1 MGYNERPVSPSVL
14 GSLGGRTDCHL
25 RKPAM
30 PDLHRPGWT
39 GRLKACFRFKD
50 LFLPVWMLLLWM
62 APLTSGNLLAQ
73 QIAPAVDQQVQQLE
87 AARIEAVERASRS
100 AVAIFGMSGQG
111 GGSGVLVSSDGYIVT
126 NFHVTSPFGTRMRA
140 GLSDGTVHDAVIV
153 GVDPTGDVAVIQI
166 EGNDFVPATIADSD
180 SVQPGDGCFAI
191 GNPFVLATNLQ
202 PTVTYGVVSGVR
214 RYQYPAGTILEYT
227 DCIQT
232 DASINPGNSGGPLF
246 NARGEL
252 IGINGRCSFEKRGR
266 VNVGVGYAISSNQ
279 VGYFL
284 GSLKAGRLVDHA
296 TLGFTVVTDE
306 GAAIVTN
313 ILSNSDAYRRGI
325 RYDDKVLNIAGRD
338 ITTANELKNVVGIFP
353 AGWRIPISVR
363 HEDGS
368 EESVWVRLMPLHS
381 EEELWEVVKE
391 SKPESPE
398 GKPEESVPDGKEL
411 PKPGDAEDSS
421 KKDRKETEG
430 AGKGLADDPRYQQR
444 EGFINGF
451 FNRKELDRILA
462 ARPMAWIGQ
471 KDGLWK
477 GKTAGDDGEAS
488 IELDGAAIR
497 MQAGET
503 VVAIEKDS
511 QWADLV
517 STQQTA
523 ALGVGIWLWE
533 RWHRSGPESAGE
545 VVYWGR
551 APLPQQPLLYD
562 EVHWAVGSIEARVY
576 LHTEQSSTPGAIA
589 LIELHTAPDE
599 DPAEIYFASPSDEAK
614 GDGNLPLPARVRLIY
629 GTDLAWE
636 LQIQSREAVERNPAS
651 PNESEPA
658 QEAMPAGNQPDQE
671 GGRP

>member
-1 MGYNERPVSPSVL
+1 L
-14 GSLGGRTDCHL
+14 ADGS
-25 RKPAM
+25 
-30 PDLHRPGWT
+30 
-39 GRLKACFRFKD
+39 
-50 LFLPVWMLLLWM
+50 
-62 APLTSGNLLAQ
+62 
-73 QIAPAVDQQVQQLE
+73 
-87 AARIEAVERASRS
+87 
-100 AVAIFGMSGQG
+100 
-111 GGSGVLVSSDGYIVT
+111 
-126 NFHVTSPFGTRMRA
+126 
-140 GLSDGTVHDAVIV
+140 VHDAVIV

-166 EGNDFVPATIADSD
+166 EGDEFIPTTIADSD

-246 NARGEL
+246 NSRGEL

-284 GSLKAGRLVDHA
+284 GALKAGRLVDHA

-325 RYDDKVLNIAGRD
+325 RYEDKVLKIAGRE

-353 AGWRIPISVR
+353 AGWRIPITVR
-363 HEDGS
+363 HEDGN

-381 EEELWEVVKE
+381 DEELWEVVKE
-391 SKPESPE
+391 SKPETPE
-398 GKPEESVPDGKEL
+398 GNPQESDRDGNEL
-411 PKPGDAEDSS
+411 PRPGDAEDAS
-421 KKDRKETEG
+421 KESRKESQG

-462 ARPMAWIGQ
+462 ARPKEWSGQ
-471 KDGLWK
+471 TDGLWK
-477 GKTAGDDGEAS
+477 GTTAGDDGQAT
-488 IELDGAAIR
+488 IELDGAAIL

-589 LIELHTAPDE
+589 LIELHTSPDE
-599 DPAEIYFASPSDEAK
+599 DPAEIYFAATASEAK
-614 GDGNLPLPARVRLIY
+614 GDGTLPLPDRVRLIY

-636 LQIQSREAVERNPAS
+636 LQIQSREVK
-651 PNESEPA
+651 EPA
-658 QEAMPAGNQPDQE
+658 QASSGESQPEKEAAPAGNQPNQE

>member
-1 MGYNERPVSPSVL
+1 M
-14 GSLGGRTDCHL
+14 
-25 RKPAM
+25 A
-30 PDLHRPGWT
+30 
-39 GRLKACFRFKD
+39 
-50 LFLPVWMLLLWM
+50 LLI
-62 APLTSGNLLAQ
+62 SGNLLAQ
-73 QIAPAVDQQVQQLE
+73 QIALEVDQQVQQLE
-87 AARIEAVERASRS
+87 AARIEAMERASRS

-140 GLSDGTVHDAVIV
+140 GLADGSVHDAVIV

-166 EGNDFVPATIADSD
+166 EGDEFIPATIADSD

-246 NARGEL
+246 NSRGEL

-284 GSLKAGRLVDHA
+284 GALKAGRLVDHA

-325 RYDDKVLNIAGRD
+325 RYEDKVLKIAGRE

-353 AGWRIPISVR
+353 AGWRIPITVR
-363 HEDGS
+363 HEDGN

-381 EEELWEVVKE
+381 DEELWEVVKE
-391 SKPESPE
+391 SKPETPE
-398 GKPEESVPDGKEL
+398 GKPQESDRDGNEL
-411 PKPGDAEDSS
+411 PRPGDAEDAPKES
-421 KKDRKETEG
+421 RKESQG
-430 AGKGLADDPRYQQR
+430 AGKGLADDRRYQQR

-462 ARPMAWIGQ
+462 ARPKEWSGQ
-471 KDGLWK
+471 SDGFWK
-477 GKTAGDDGEAS
+477 GTTAGDDGQAT
-488 IELDGAAIR
+488 IELDGAAIL

-589 LIELHTAPDE
+589 LIELHTSPDE
-599 DPAEIYFASPSDEAK
+599 DPAEIYFAATASEAK
-614 GDGNLPLPARVRLIY
+614 GDGTLPLPDRARLIY

-636 LQIQSREAVERNPAS
+636 LRIQTREVK
-651 PNESEPA
+651 EPA
-658 QEAMPAGNQPDQE
+658 QASSGESQPKKEAAPAGNQPNQE

>member
-1 MGYNERPVSPSVL
+1 
-14 GSLGGRTDCHL
+14 
-25 RKPAM
+25 M
-30 PDLHRPGWT
+30 PDRHRLGWT
-39 GRLKACFRFKD
+39 GLAEGWASFRA
-50 LFLPVWMLLLWM
+50 LFLPAWMVTLSM
-62 APLTSGNLLAQ
+62 ASLVSENLLGQ
-73 QIAPAVDQQVQQLE
+73 QIASTVDQKVQQME
-87 AARIEAVERASRS
+87 AERIEAVERASRS

-126 NFHVTSPFGTRMRA
+126 NFHVTSPFGIRMRA
-140 GLSDGTVHDAVIV
+140 GLSDGTVRDAVIV

-166 EGNDFVPATIADSD
+166 EGSDLIPATIADSD

-246 NARGEL
+246 NAKGEL

-284 GSLKAGRLVDHA
+284 GALKAGRLVDHA

-325 RYDDKVLNIAGRD
+325 RYEDKVLKIAGRE

-353 AGWRIPISVR
+353 SGWRIPITVR
-363 HEDGS
+363 HEDGN

-381 EEELWEVVKE
+381 DEELWEVVKE
-391 SKPESPE
+391 SKPETPE
-398 GKPEESVPDGKEL
+398 GKPEGSEPDGNDV

-421 KKDRKETEG
+421 KKDQDESPATD
-430 AGKGLADDPRYQQR
+430 KGQADDPRYQQR

-471 KDGLWK
+471 KDGFWK
-477 GKTAGDDGEAS
+477 GKTVGDDGQAL
-488 IELDGAAIR
+488 IELNGATIR

-533 RWHRSGPESAGE
+533 RWHRAGPESAGE

-551 APLPQQPLLYD
+551 SPLPQQPLLYD

-589 LIELHTAPDE
+589 LIELHTGPDE
-599 DPAEIYFASPSDEAK
+599 DPAEIYFAASA
-614 GDGNLPLPARVRLIY
+614 GDPKLDDALPLPARVRLIY

-636 LQIQSREAVERNPAS
+636 LQIDSRELLEES
-651 PNESEPA
+651 QTSSSESEPA
-658 QEAMPAGNQPDQE
+658 KEAVPAGNQPNQE

>member
-1 MGYNERPVSPSVL
+1 
-14 GSLGGRTDCHL
+14 
-25 RKPAM
+25 M
-30 PDLHRPGWT
+30 PDRHRLGWT
-39 GRLKACFRFKD
+39 GRTEGSLSCIAS
-50 LFLPVWMLLLWM
+50 LLPVWMRTLCMALLI
-62 APLTSGNLLAQ
+62 SGNLLAQ
-73 QIAPAVDQQVQQLE
+73 QIALEVDQQVQQLE
-87 AARIEAVERASRS
+87 AARIEAMERASRS

-140 GLSDGTVHDAVIV
+140 GLADGSVHDAVIV

-166 EGNDFVPATIADSD
+166 EGDEFIPATIADSD

-246 NARGEL
+246 NSRGEL

-284 GSLKAGRLVDHA
+284 GALKAGRLVDHA

-325 RYDDKVLNIAGRD
+325 RYEDKVLKIAGRE
-338 ITTANELKNVVGIFP
+338 ITTANELKNVVGVFP
-353 AGWRIPISVR
+353 AGWRIPITVR
-363 HEDGS
+363 HEDGN

-381 EEELWEVVKE
+381 DEELWEVVKE
-391 SKPESPE
+391 SKPEVPE
-398 GKPEESVPDGKEL
+398 GKPKESDPDENEGPTPRDE
-411 PKPGDAEDSS
+411 DDSS
-421 KKDRKETEG
+421 KKDRKESNQ
-430 AGKGLADDPRYQQR
+430 AGKGLADDPRFQQR

-462 ARPMAWIGQ
+462 ARPKEWSGQ
-471 KDGLWK
+471 TDGLWK
-477 GKTAGDDGEAS
+477 GTTAGDDGQAT
-488 IELDGAAIR
+488 IELDGAAIL

-589 LIELHTAPDE
+589 LIELHTSPDE
-599 DPAEIYFASPSDEAK
+599 DPAEIYFAATASEAK
-614 GDGNLPLPARVRLIY
+614 GDGTLPLPDRVRLIY

-636 LQIQSREAVERNPAS
+636 LQIQTREVK
-651 PNESEPA
+651 EPA
-658 QEAMPAGNQPDQE
+658 QASSGESQPEKEAAPAGNQPNQE

>member
-1 MGYNERPVSPSVL
+1 
-14 GSLGGRTDCHL
+14 
-25 RKPAM
+25 M
-30 PDLHRPGWT
+30 PDRHRLGWT
-39 GRLKACFRFKD
+39 GRSEGSLSFIA
-50 LFLPVWMLLLWM
+50 LLLPAWM
-62 APLTSGNLLAQ
+62 RTLCMASLISGNLLAQ
-73 QIAPAVDQQVQQLE
+73 QIALEVDQQVQQLE
-87 AARIEAVERASRS
+87 AARIEAMERASRS

-140 GLSDGTVHDAVIV
+140 GLADGSVHDAVIV

-166 EGNDFVPATIADSD
+166 EGDEFIPTTIADSD

-246 NARGEL
+246 NSRGEL

-284 GSLKAGRLVDHA
+284 GALKAGRLVDHA

-325 RYDDKVLNIAGRD
+325 RYEDKVLKIAGRE

-353 AGWRIPISVR
+353 AGWRIPITVR
-363 HEDGS
+363 HEDGN

-381 EEELWEVVKE
+381 DEELWEVVKE
-391 SKPESPE
+391 SKPETPE
-398 GKPEESVPDGKEL
+398 GNPQESDRDGNEL
-411 PKPGDAEDSS
+411 PRPGDAEDAS
-421 KKDRKETEG
+421 KESRKESQG

-462 ARPMAWIGQ
+462 ARPKEWSGQ
-471 KDGLWK
+471 TDGLWK
-477 GKTAGDDGEAS
+477 GTTAGDDGQAT
-488 IELDGAAIR
+488 IELDGAAIL

-589 LIELHTAPDE
+589 LIELHTSPDE
-599 DPAEIYFASPSDEAK
+599 DPAEIYFAATASEAK
-614 GDGNLPLPARVRLIY
+614 GDGTLPLPDRVRLIY

-636 LQIQSREAVERNPAS
+636 LQIQSREVK
-651 PNESEPA
+651 EPA
-658 QEAMPAGNQPDQE
+658 QASSGESQPEKEAAPAGNQPNQE

>member
-1 MGYNERPVSPSVL
+1 
-14 GSLGGRTDCHL
+14 
-25 RKPAM
+25 M
-30 PDLHRPGWT
+30 PDRHRLGWT
-39 GRLKACFRFKD
+39 GRSEGSQSFIASL
-50 LFLPVWMLLLWM
+50 LPAWMRTLCM
-62 APLTSGNLLAQ
+62 ASLISGNLLAQ
-73 QIAPAVDQQVQQLE
+73 QIALEVDQQVQQLE
-87 AARIEAVERASRS
+87 AARIEAMERASRS

-140 GLSDGTVHDAVIV
+140 GLADGSVHDAVIV

-166 EGNDFVPATIADSD
+166 EGDEFIPATIADSD

-246 NARGEL
+246 NSRGEL

-284 GSLKAGRLVDHA
+284 GALKAGRLVDHA

-325 RYDDKVLNIAGRD
+325 RYEDKVLKIAGRE

-353 AGWRIPISVR
+353 AGWRIPITVR
-363 HEDGS
+363 HEDGN

-381 EEELWEVVKE
+381 DEELWEVVKE
-391 SKPESPE
+391 SKPETPE
-398 GKPEESVPDGKEL
+398 GKPQESDRDGGEL
-411 PKPGDAEDSS
+411 PMPGDAEDAS
-421 KKDRKETEG
+421 KENRKESQG

-462 ARPMAWIGQ
+462 ARPKGWSGQ
-471 KDGLWK
+471 TDGLWK
-477 GKTAGDDGEAS
+477 GTTAGDDGQAT
-488 IELDGAAIR
+488 IELDGAAIL

-576 LHTEQSSTPGAIA
+576 LHSEQSSTPGAIA
-589 LIELHTAPDE
+589 LIELHTSPDE
-599 DPAEIYFASPSDEAK
+599 DPAEIYFAATASEAK
-614 GDGNLPLPARVRLIY
+614 GDGTLPMPDRVRLIY

-636 LQIQSREAVERNPAS
+636 LQIQSREVK
-651 PNESEPA
+651 EPA
-658 QEAMPAGNQPDQE
+658 QASSGESQPEKEVAPAGNQPNQE

>member
-1 MGYNERPVSPSVL
+1 
-14 GSLGGRTDCHL
+14 
-25 RKPAM
+25 M
-30 PDLHRPGWT
+30 PDRHRLGWT
-39 GRLKACFRFKD
+39 GRSEGSLSFIA
-50 LFLPVWMLLLWM
+50 LLLPAWM
-62 APLTSGNLLAQ
+62 RTLCMASLISGNLLAQ
-73 QIAPAVDQQVQQLE
+73 QIALEVDQQVQQLE
-87 AARIEAVERASRS
+87 AARIEAMERASRS

-140 GLSDGTVHDAVIV
+140 GLADGSVHDAVIV

-166 EGNDFVPATIADSD
+166 EGDEFIPTTIADSD

-246 NARGEL
+246 NSRGEL

-284 GSLKAGRLVDHA
+284 GALKAGRLVDHA

-325 RYDDKVLNIAGRD
+325 RYEDKVLKIAGRE

-353 AGWRIPISVR
+353 AGWRIPITVR
-363 HEDGS
+363 HEDGN

-381 EEELWEVVKE
+381 DEELWEVVKE
-391 SKPESPE
+391 SKPETPE
-398 GKPEESVPDGKEL
+398 GNPQESDRDGNEL
-411 PKPGDAEDSS
+411 PRPGDAEDAS
-421 KKDRKETEG
+421 KESRKESQG

-462 ARPMAWIGQ
+462 ARPKEWSGQ
-471 KDGLWK
+471 TDGLWK
-477 GKTAGDDGEAS
+477 GTTAGDDGQAT
-488 IELDGAAIR
+488 IELDGAAIL

-589 LIELHTAPDE
+589 LIELHTSPDE
-599 DPAEIYFASPSDEAK
+599 DPAEIYFAATASEAK
-614 GDGNLPLPARVRLIY
+614 GDGTLPLPDRVRLIY

-636 LQIQSREAVERNPAS
+636 LRIQSREVK
-651 PNESEPA
+651 EPA
-658 QEAMPAGNQPDQE
+658 QASSGESQPEKEAAPAGNQPNQE

>member
-1 MGYNERPVSPSVL
+1 MPDRDRLGWTSRPEASSRFSALLLPAWMLALCMASLPS
-14 GSLGGRTDCHL
+14 GSL
-25 RKPAM
+25 
-30 PDLHRPGWT
+30 
-39 GRLKACFRFKD
+39 
-50 LFLPVWMLLLWM
+50 
-62 APLTSGNLLAQ
+62 SAQ

-87 AARIEAVERASRS
+87 TARIEAVERASRS

-140 GLSDGTVHDAVIV
+140 GLSDGSVHDAVIV

-166 EGNDFVPATIADSD
+166 EGNDFIPATIADSD

-284 GSLKAGRLVDHA
+284 GALKAGRLVDHA

-313 ILSNSDAYRRGI
+313 ILPNSDAYRRGI
-325 RYDDKVLNIAGRD
+325 RYDDKVLQIAGRE

-353 AGWRIPISVR
+353 AGWRIPITVR
-363 HEDGS
+363 HEDGN

-381 EEELWEVVKE
+381 DEELWEVVKE
-391 SKPESPE
+391 SKPEDPE
-398 GKPEESVPDGKEL
+398 GKPKESDPEGNEG
-411 PKPGDAEDSS
+411 PKPRDEEDSS
-421 KKDRKETEG
+421 KKDRKESNE
-430 AGKGLADDPRYQQR
+430 AGKGLAEDPRFQQR

-462 ARPMAWIGQ
+462 LRPKAWSDQ

-477 GKTAGDDGEAS
+477 GTTAGDDGRAS
-488 IELDGAAIR
+488 IELEGGAIR

-517 STQQTA
+517 TTQQTA

-533 RWHRSGPESAGE
+533 RWHRSGPQSAGE

-589 LIELHTAPDE
+589 LIELHTSPDE
-599 DPAEIYFASPSDEAK
+599 DPAEIYFAAPKGEAK
-614 GDGNLPLPARVRLIY
+614 GDGALMLPDRVRLIY

-636 LQIQSREAVERNPAS
+636 LHIQSREVVEPSQAS
-651 PNESEPA
+651 LGDSEPA
-658 QEAMPAGNQPDQE
+658 KEAAPAGNQPDQE

>member
-1 MGYNERPVSPSVL
+1 
-14 GSLGGRTDCHL
+14 
-25 RKPAM
+25 M
-30 PDLHRPGWT
+30 PDRHRLGWT
-39 GRLKACFRFKD
+39 GRSQASLHWSDRCIR
-50 LFLPVWMLLLWM
+50 VSMLTLWM
-62 APLTSGNLLAQ
+62 ASLTSGNLVAQ
-73 QIAPAVDQQVQQLE
+73 QVSPALDQQVQQLE
-87 AARIEAVERASRS
+87 TARIEAVERASRS

-166 EGNDFVPATIADSD
+166 EGNDFIPAAIADSD
-180 SVQPGDGCFAI
+180 TVQPGDGCFAI

-246 NARGEL
+246 NAKGEL

-266 VNVGVGYAISSNQ
+266 VNVGVGYSISSNQ

-284 GSLKAGRLVDHA
+284 GALKAGRLVDHA

-325 RYDDKVLNIAGRD
+325 RYDDKVLKVAGRE

-353 AGWRIPISVR
+353 AGWRIPVAVR
-363 HEDGS
+363 HQDGS
-368 EESVWVRLMPLHS
+368 EESVWVRLMPLHND
-381 EEELWEVVKE
+381 EELWEAVEE

-398 GKPEESVPDGKEL
+398 GKPEKSEHDGKEV
-411 PKPGDAEDSS
+411 PEPGDAEDRSN
-421 KKDRKETEG
+421 KDRKESEG
-430 AGKGLADDPRYQQR
+430 AGNGLADDPRYQQR

-462 ARPMAWIGQ
+462 MRPMGWSSQ
-471 KDGLWK
+471 PDGLWK
-477 GKTAGDDGEAS
+477 GKTAGDDGQAS
-488 IELDGAAIR
+488 IELDGSAIR

-523 ALGVGIWLWE
+523 ALGIGIWLWE
-533 RWHRSGPESAGE
+533 RWHRAGPASAGE

-562 EVHWAVGSIEARVY
+562 EVHWAVGSIEARVF
-576 LHTEQSSTPGAIA
+576 LHTEQSSSPGAIA
-589 LIELHTAPDE
+589 LIELHTSPDE
-599 DPAEIYFASPSDEAK
+599 DPAEIYFAPPAGEAK
-614 GDGNLPLPARVRLIY
+614 GDGNLPLPTRVRLIY

-636 LQIQSREAVERNPAS
+636 LQIESREGVEQSQAS
-651 PNESEPA
+651 SSESEPA
-658 QEAMPAGNQPDQE
+658 KDASPAGSDSNQE
-671 GGRP
+671 GGSP